1 MREYSQAGEAG
12 AKRKKW
18 KLGQDI
24 FGGSRRTILSGFV
37 GRDCLRQIS
46 QLKYFQAQ
54 CLVVDKSAQE
64 SDQVHHMRRCVRVR
78 TECWQSKNDPQATS
92 AHRAGCRERLKWQWT
107 TTSGRKPSNID
118 FEPDVGSAVRSGW
131 GAENRSRPNKVWCN

>member
-18 KLGQDI
+18 KLGQVI
-24 FGGSRRTILSGFV
+24 FGGSWKRLPQTNFPIEVFSGTIV
-37 GRDCLRQIS
+37 H
-46 QLKYFQAQ
+46 
-54 CLVVDKSAQE
+54 VVDKSAKE

-118 FEPDVGSAVRSGW
+118 FEPDVGSAVRGGW